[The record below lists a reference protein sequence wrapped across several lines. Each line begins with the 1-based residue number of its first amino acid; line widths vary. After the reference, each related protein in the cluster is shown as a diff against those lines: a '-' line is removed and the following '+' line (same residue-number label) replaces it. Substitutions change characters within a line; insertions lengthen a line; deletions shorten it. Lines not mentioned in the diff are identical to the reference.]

1 MKFATSETNGSPESE
16 KSPTGLGIVRES
28 GAIHSTDTWLYHLT
42 RPWGSPEAWWGRISA
57 GFAYP
62 ATTRC
67 PQCGLGQRLGWRE
80 HAIELPNST
89 EEALF
94 SIEFVGH
101 PHALSPTMTGDLILV
116 RDVTE
121 ERSRNRAFSERLEQF
136 HSICDHMEDVYYR
149 MDANG
154 VLQFVSPSV
163 QKLLKHR
170 PSEIQGRPLAHFC
183 ANPEH
188 LHEMMQILKSS
199 DRVEDF
205 DLVLLCRRGK
215 QAPVSITAHVIRNED
230 GRLVAVQGIFRDVVE
245 RTRMDAVLADRTRQ
259 FQEMITQLD
268 YQKRAMDEQFLMS
281 IADPYGTITRVNDRL
296 IQVSQYSREE
306 ILGNNHT
313 LFDSGYHPKSFF
325 KEMWRLLQSGR
336 VWHGEIRNRKKNGD
350 FFWVDC
356 TIVPFLTPMG
366 RPFQYITVGSE
377 ITSRVATEERL
388 EGNLAFFRRV
398 MDAMGDGLYVLDKK
412 GQVQAI
418 NREAERLL
426 GLQEAD
432 ILHKNL
438 HEIIHYRRPDG
449 TPFPIREC
457 PAHQSLLG
465 RSYRVEEDYFIRK
478 DGTLLPVAYVT
489 TPIMED
495 TEIIGSMAVFRD
507 ATMALDEV
515 RKLKMSRDTAQ
526 DSSRMKS
533 AFLANMSHEIR
544 TPMNAI
550 VGMNDL
556 LMDTPLNEEQ
566 LEFAQIVKES
576 SRSLLALIN
585 DILDFSKIEAGK
597 IDIERIDFS
606 LLTVVEGAAELLAPQ
621 AHDKGISLMT
631 HVSSKIPVALK
642 GDPGRLRQMLLNLL
656 GNAIKF
662 TEDGE
667 VTLRAILE
675 ENVRDRVVVHFS
687 VADTGIGLAA
697 EEVESKRLF
706 EPFTQAERGTAR
718 KFGGTGLGLAI
729 SKRLAE
735 LMGGEIGAQC
745 RPQGGTVFWFRIPFQ
760 TSRLPVE
767 EDDSQSIDQLKGL
780 RVLSVLEN
788 PTDREILH
796 DGFTSWNMT
805 HHGVLNGD
813 QGLIAYREAAASG
826 NGYQVAVIAAS
837 LADMDCQIMA
847 ELLRRE
853 PGGRTLN
860 LIALMDWEDKEERAQ
875 FLKAGFTATLV
886 KPVRRAEWIRL
897 LAAEQRVAEPML
909 PGMEMIAAPAT
920 GKDPPTPV
928 PDPDA
933 YDALESG
940 NLLLL
945 VEDNPVNQK
954 VALLQL
960 KKLGYAV
967 HAVSNGQE
975 AVEAVNHLPYA
986 LILMD
991 CQMPVMDGFEATHA
1005 IRKSEQAASRHI
1017 PIIAMTA
1024 HAMKGD
1030 RERCLAAGMD
1040 DYLSKPVA
1048 PELLLQ
1054 KLQHWIPKSIG
1065 PPPPVEIHQLRQLFG
1080 EDDDLIRELLL
1091 HFQPSAR
1098 ELLDKLADMIQKEQV
1113 DPMLEAALEL
1123 KEACSNMGVSA
1134 MARLAQVM
1142 EEAAL
1147 RKEWS
1152 EARRTSERLETAFR
1166 QVEKFIET
1174 F

>member
-1 MKFATSETNGSPESE
+1 MKLATTGTRNAPDQDR
-16 KSPTGLGIVRES
+16 SPTGMGIVRES
-28 GAIHSTDTWLYHLT
+28 GAIHSTDAILHSLT

-57 GFAYP
+57 GFSYP

-67 PQCGLGQRLGWRE
+67 PQCGMGQRLGWRE
-80 HAIELPNST
+80 HQIEIPNCVERAI
-89 EEALF
+89 F
-94 SIEFVGH
+94 SIEFLGH
-101 PHALSPTMTGDLILV
+101 AHALSPTMMGDLILV

-121 ERSRNRAFSERLEQF
+121 ERNHSQTIQHRIQQF
-136 HSICDHMEDVYYR
+136 QSICDYMEDVYYR
-149 MDANG
+149 MDTDG
-154 VLQFVSPSV
+154 VLQFISPSV

-170 PSEIQGRPLAHFC
+170 PAEIQGHPLANFC

-188 LHEMMQILKSS
+188 LQEMLQILQTS
-199 DRVEDF
+199 DSVEDF

-215 QAPVSITAHVIRNED
+215 QAPVSMTAHAVRDKNGQRI
-230 GRLVAVQGIFRDVVE
+230 AVQGIFRDVVE
-245 RTRMDAVLADRTRQ
+245 RTRLDSALTDRTRH
-259 FQEMITQLD
+259 FQEIITHLEYQKSATDELIHMSITDPAGVITQ
-268 YQKRAMDEQFLMS
+268 
-281 IADPYGTITRVNDRL
+281 VNHKL
-296 IQVSQYSREE
+296 IQLSQYSREE
-306 ILGNNHT
+306 LLGRHFSI
-313 LFDSGYHPKSFF
+313 FDSGHHPKSFF
-325 KEMWRLLQSGR
+325 KEMWRVLQSGR
-336 VWHGEIRNRKKNGD
+336 IWRGEIRNRKKNGD
-350 FFWVDC
+350 FFWLDC
-356 TIVPFLTPMG
+356 TIVPFLTPTG
-366 RPFQYITVGSE
+366 RPFQYITVGSDVTGR
-377 ITSRVATEERL
+377 IMTELRL
-388 EGNLAFFRRV
+388 EQNLDFLRRV
-398 MDAMGDGLYVLDKK
+398 MDSMGDGLYVLDNK
-412 GQVQAI
+412 GHLLAM
-418 NREAERLL
+418 NREAEQLL
-426 GLQEAD
+426 GWQESE

-438 HEIIHYRRPDG
+438 HDIIHYKRPDG
-449 TPFPIREC
+449 SLFPIREC

-465 RSYRVEEDYFIRK
+465 RSYRLEEDYFVRK
-478 DGTLLPVAYVT
+478 DGSHLPVSYVT
-489 TPIMED
+489 TPMLQE
-495 TEIIGSMAVFRD
+495 TEIIGSIAIFRN
-507 ATMALDEV
+507 AAAPLDEV
-515 RKLKMSRDTAQ
+515 QKLKMCRDAALE
-526 DSSRMKS
+526 SSRLKS

-556 LMDTPLNEEQ
+556 LMGTNLNEEQ
-566 LEFAQIVKES
+566 VEFAEIVRDS

-631 HVSSKIPVALK
+631 HVSARIPGALK

-667 VTLRAILE
+667 VTLRVILE
-675 ENVRDRVVVHFS
+675 GESRDHIMVHFS
-687 VADTGIGLAA
+687 VSDTGIGLNLS
-697 EEVESKRLF
+697 EEEARRLF

-735 LMGGEIGAQC
+735 LMGGEIGAQS
-745 RPQGGTVFWFRIPFQ
+745 REVGGTVFWFRIPFQ
-760 TSRLPVE
+760 TSRLPIE
-767 EDDSQSIDQLKGL
+767 EESDTQAVGHLEGVRILT
-780 RVLSVLEN
+780 VMEN
-788 PTDREILH
+788 PTDQEILGECF
-796 DGFTSWNMT
+796 DSWKMR
-805 HHGVLNGD
+805 HHGVVSGE
-813 QGLIAYREAAASG
+813 QGLIAFREAGGKG
-826 NGYQVAVIAAS
+826 NPFQVAVISTS
-837 LADMDCQIMA
+837 LSDMDCQIMA
-847 ELLRRE
+847 DLLRRE
-853 PGGRTLN
+853 ATGRHLT
-860 LIALMDWEDKEERAQ
+860 LIALMDWEDKGERAN
-875 FLKAGFTATLV
+875 FLKAGFAATLV
-886 KPVRRAEWIRL
+886 KPVRRGEWIRCL
-897 LAAEQRVAEPML
+897 AEQLHPEPML
-909 PGMEMIAAPAT
+909 PGMESSVSPT
-920 GKDPPTPV
+920 PKEPPIPV
-928 PDPDA
+928 PDT

-975 AVEAVNHLPYA
+975 AVEAVSHLPYA

-1030 RERCLAAGMD
+1030 RERCLNAGMD
-1040 DYLSKPVA
+1040 DYLSKPVS
-1048 PELLLQ
+1048 PEVLLQ

-1065 PPPPVEIHQLRQLFG
+1065 APPPVEIHQLRQLFG
-1080 EDDDLIRELLL
+1080 DDDEMIRELLH

-1098 ELLDKLADMIQKEQV
+1098 ELLDKLAEMIQKEEQENV
-1113 DPMLEAALEL
+1113 LEAALEL

-1134 MARLAQVM
+1134 MAQLAGVM
-1142 EEAAL
+1142 EQSSL
-1147 RKEWS
+1147 SQEWS
-1152 EARRTSERLETAFR
+1152 EANRTIERLETAFR
-1166 QVEKFIET
+1166 QVEKFIEN